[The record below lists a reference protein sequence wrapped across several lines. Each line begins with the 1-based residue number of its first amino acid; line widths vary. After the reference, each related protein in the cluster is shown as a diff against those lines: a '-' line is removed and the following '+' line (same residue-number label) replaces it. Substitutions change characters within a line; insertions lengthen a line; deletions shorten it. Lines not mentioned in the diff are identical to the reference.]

1 MDANYAA
8 YKRFTIDE
16 AEKWGRENYL
26 NWLPKLQNRNYTPQT
41 PIEKFFRYYTQGAS
55 SFFNNI
61 ARFDDFDT
69 YDFKD
74 SFFNKKMFNDS
85 VYEINHHP
93 IPNDIVVYR
102 YIPKHLIKYMLEWG
116 KSKHL
121 KRNSILSDK
130 GFFSTTLSKEAV
142 QYRPYTNLK
151 ERILFTI
158 FVPKGIP
165 AVYVD
170 LISDMHEQE
179 MLFAPRIT
187 LKVINNHIFSKCIEC
202 IVC

>member
-1 MDANYAA
+1 MNANYTK
-8 YKRFTIDE
+8 YKRFTLSE
-16 AEKWGRENYL
+16 AENWGRKNYL
-26 NWLPKLQNRNYTPQT
+26 HWLPKLQNRNYIPQT

-61 ARFDDFDT
+61 TRFDNLDT

-74 SFFNKKMFNDS
+74 SFLNKKMFYDS
-85 VYEINHHP
+85 VYEINQHP
-93 IPNDIVVYR
+93 IPDNIVVYR
-102 YIPKHLIKYMLEWG
+102 YIPKHLIKHMLKWG
-116 KSKHL
+116 NSKYL

-130 GFFSTTLSKEAV
+130 GFFSTTLSMEAV
-142 QYRPYTNLK
+142 QCRPYTNLK

-158 FVPKGIP
+158 FVPKGTP

-170 LISDMHEQE
+170 LISEMCEQE
-179 MLFAPRIT
+179 MLFAPQIK
-187 LKVINNHIFSKCIEC
+187 LYVINNHILSKCIEC